1 MHHCPLPLLGPSK
14 APKGCLPFLSPSPFH
29 FHVFA
34 QISAEE
40 RAFLDN
46 EVEKLCE
53 ISNEYDFYKKKDLS
67 KYLFTSQP

>member
-1 MHHCPLPLLGPSK
+1 M
-14 APKGCLPFLSPSPFH
+14 
-29 FHVFA
+29 FA

-67 KYLFTSQP
+67 KYPTQPHGNSNDHCSNLIFQGERNGACMHYDV